1 MRISEVYQLIGRT
14 RLMEGGNVFPDVVPF
29 AQKNAQSIFNTV
41 QKIMPQGIQLLP
53 VGSAGHKAMSGDMDV
68 QVDEKQVMEYFSSQ
82 DPKAARAALKQY
94 FINNSLESALTGIN
108 VHVKVPSPEGY
119 AQVDIMFVS
128 NAKNVSQFHN
138 HDYANTK
145 YKGAHK
151 HIVLSSLA
159 KYTTTVDHT
168 QGFIWSAFQ
177 GLKDRATKE
186 FVTDDPTAVA
196 QMLVA
201 PDATPADLRS
211 VEAIVAKLPQDQY
224 GKLKDAQE
232 TLAKEGVTL

>member
-1 MRISEVYQLIGRT
+1 MRISEVYQLIGQKQ
-14 RLMEGGNVFPDVVPF
+14 LMEGGNMFPDVVPF
-29 AQKNAQSIFNTV
+29 AQKNTRSIFNTV

-68 QVDEKQVMEYFSSQ
+68 QVDEKQVVDYFGAQ

-94 FINNSLESALTGIN
+94 FITNGLDSALSGIN
-108 VHVKVPSPEGY
+108 VHVKVPSPEGF

-159 KYTTTVDHT
+159 KYTLTTDHP
-168 QGFIWSAFQ
+168 QGLIWSAFQ

-186 FVTDDPTAVA
+186 FVTDDPNAVA
-196 QMLVA
+196 QMLIA
-201 PDATPADLRS
+201 PDATVQDLRS